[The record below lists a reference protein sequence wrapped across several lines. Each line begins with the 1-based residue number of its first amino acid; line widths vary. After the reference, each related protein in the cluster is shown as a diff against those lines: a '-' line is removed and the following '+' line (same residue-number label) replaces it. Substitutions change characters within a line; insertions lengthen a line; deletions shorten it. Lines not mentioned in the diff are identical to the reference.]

1 MKLNNIT
8 AYLYLSSAMIIV
20 SSSFPVG
27 KMAVSKIPVFILSGS
42 RYAVAMILMIP
53 VLIFSWSKFKSI
65 TPKDFFLLAVQ
76 AFFGVWIFNIF
87 LFWGL
92 KLIPSANSGIIL
104 GSVPAIILILS
115 KFFYKE
121 VLGVKK
127 IVAVILAFVSIW
139 ILQDPSSVYFNNN
152 YDNWLGFG
160 LVGIAALGE
169 ALFLF
174 ISKSTSS
181 RVDPLVSASVI
192 SIFGLIMIL
201 PFSIWEYQFYSFTSM
216 TGTDILI
223 ILYFGIIIT
232 FVGYVLWFK
241 GTSLIPASESALFSA
256 VMPISA
262 VFLSSVI
269 LDEQLYTQHYI
280 SLFLIIVAIKTSIT
294 KNI

>member
-53 VLIFSWSKFKSI
+53 VLIFSWAKFKSI
-65 TPKDFFLLAVQ
+65 TTKDFALLAVQ

-127 IVAVILAFVSIW
+127 IIAVILAFISIW
-139 ILQDPSSVYFNNN
+139 ILQDPSSVYFNNS

-216 TGTDILI
+216 TDTDILI
-223 ILYFGIIIT
+223 ILYFGVIIT

-262 VFLSSVI
+262 VFLSSMI

-280 SLFLIIVAIKTSIT
+280 SLFLIIIAIKTSIT
-294 KNI
+294 QNI